1 MSMLARLKSLLSGN
15 MEAHSSGHQQIEI
28 ITRSDGLTSAGPPS
42 FIAPWVSSFTRTLQC
57 SDGTDLPIRTTSS
70 LITGTSA
77 HKKEVLIRQ
86 IASAIRD
93 GYTPIVL
100 SASGQQS
107 EVFNVLRTIYD
118 ESAINYISET
128 VNSGCYDPFG
138 NLPQR
143 FIIEFFYQMVSI
155 LQQQTTNGMLIR
167 NYISTCV
174 SVFFA
179 NLSSV
184 GRLITGE
191 LNHMRLM
198 QEIQLLY
205 QNNMITEQERIQL
218 ESTANSA
225 QSVSVTVF
233 SVIQD
238 YLYKLRGVSA
248 SKPTIQLHTVQ
259 TPRITIL
266 NSHGQN
272 LRQLQTIVTTNVA
285 RYDLSVINERKCIF
299 LQVDNEAARDLNDKP
314 IEQCFQ
320 WYISKTLQM
329 EINAKPDIR
338 DRRILLILDNVSS
351 IMLNWFW
358 WLIDLPNCILLLN
371 YDDFYSKVAD
381 SQERRQQLISKM
393 ERIYFFS
400 VIDEQSASW
409 ASRTFGTHTVPKMVV
424 TDQPYRHWIDIIIKP
439 KAYAH
444 DEVERPWFSTHE
456 IQHLGNSG
464 IVYSKVDKIFKPC
477 YRENGETYEDK
488 SYKGRHVNFCSF
500 SFR

>member
-1 MSMLARLKSLLSGN
+1 MSVLTKIKSLLSGN
-15 MEAHSSGHQQIEI
+15 VQAQSSGRQQIRI
-28 ITRSDGLTSAGPPS
+28 IKRNDGLTSAGPPS
-42 FIAPWVSSFTRTLQC
+42 LIAPWVSSFTRTLQC
-57 SDGTDLPIRTTSS
+57 SDGTDLPIRTTPS
-70 LITGTSA
+70 LVTGTSA
-77 HKKEVLIRQ
+77 HKKEILTRQ

-100 SASGQQS
+100 SANGQQS
-107 EVFNVLRTIYD
+107 EVFNVLRTIYH

-128 VNSGCYDPFG
+128 INSGCYDPFG
-138 NLPQR
+138 NLPQS
-143 FIIEFFYQMVSI
+143 IIIDFFYQMVSI
-155 LQQQTTNGMLIR
+155 LQQQSTNGMLIR

-174 SVFFA
+174 RVFFA
-179 NLSSV
+179 NLNSV

-205 QNNMITEQERIQL
+205 QNNMITEPERIQL

-225 QSVSVTVF
+225 QSVSVTVL

-238 YLYKLRGVSA
+238 YLYKLHGVSA

-259 TPRITIL
+259 TPHIKIL

-272 LRQLQTIVTTNVA
+272 LRQLQPSVMTDVA
-285 RYDLSVINERKCIF
+285 RYDLSVINERKCIL
-299 LQVDNEAARDLNDKP
+299 LQVDNEAPRDLNNIP

-329 EINAKPDIR
+329 EINAKPEIR
-338 DRRILLILDNVSS
+338 NGRILLILDNLSS

-371 YDDFYSKVAD
+371 YDDFYSKLAD

-409 ASRTFGTHTVPKMVV
+409 ASRTFGTHTVPKVVV
-424 TDQPYRHWIDIIIKP
+424 TYQPYRQWIDLLIKP

-444 DEVERPWFSTHE
+444 DEVEKPWFSTHE

-464 IVYSKVDKIFKPC
+464 IVYSKDDKIFKPC

-488 SYKGRHVNFCSF
+488 SYKGRHVNFCTF